1 MEIMR
6 KTLLATTAL
15 AFAGALA
22 AGQASAADKLQVG
35 VHGYME

>member
-1 MEIMR
+1 MR

-22 AGQASAADKLQVG
+22 AGSAAAADMLSVG
-35 VHGYME
+35 VGGYV